1 MDNSTKWKKGDE
13 RLEINHFSINADTAA
28 DDDAPAANHHS
39 TTNKQK
45 LPMFGGG
52 SALNDEK

>member
-28 DDDAPAANHHS
+28 DDDAPAAANHHS
-39 TTNKQK
+39 TTNK
-45 LPMFGGG
+45 
-52 SALNDEK
+52 